1 MKITLPSGAT
11 AWLIGDV
18 HAGRKF
24 ERGVPVHRR
33 GEREK
38 SQYAHFIAEL
48 NTPDVDYNI
57 MVGDLHDHPHVSAAI
72 VVALAEAYLNAA
84 TIRPKTLFIAL
95 AGNHDLSRDIAVV
108 GAWQLFCRIVDDR
121 LPNLITVTE
130 PLSLGE
136 LRLYPWQWGVSAVEQ
151 LALDVPTSTPTT
163 AIGHWGLQSFGG
175 DDSHMCP
182 TKELKALGVSEIFS
196 GHYHNAGDY
205 NVAGHLVTCTGS
217 LEPYSHAEDPEG
229 DIYVTLTLAE
239 AMDGRDL
246 HNKFVRLELEAD
258 EIVPE
263 ELDCQALT
271 IRRVQ
276 AEAQEILPQEDF
288 EWQKILDEAL
298 NGLTPEVTGF
308 IKERL
313 TTQ

>member
-1 MKITLPSGAT
+1 MIFETPTGAKIWA
-11 AWLIGDV
+11 IGDP
-18 HAGRKF
+18 HMGKKF
-24 ERGVPVHRR
+24 ERGVPAHRR

-38 SQYAHFIAEL
+38 SQYAKFVAQL
-48 NTPDVDYNI
+48 STPDVDYNI
-57 MVGDLHDHPHVSAAI
+57 CVGDVFDHPHVSSA
-72 VVALAEAYLNAA
+72 VVVKVAEAYLKAA
-84 TIRPKTLFIAL
+84 ELLPETAFIAL
-95 AGNHDLSRDIAVV
+95 AGNHDLSRDINVV
-108 GAWQLFCRIVDDR
+108 GAWQLFCKIINDR
-121 LPNLITVTE
+121 LPNLLTITE
-130 PLSLGE
+130 PCQVDEIALL
-136 LRLYPWQWGVSAVEQ
+136 PWQWGVSALDQ
-151 LALDVPTSTPTT
+151 LGALQDTDAKISF
-163 AIGHWGLQSFGG
+163 GHWDLQSFGG
-175 DDSHMCP
+175 DDSHMAP
-182 TKELKALGVSEIFS
+182 TKELHALGVEIIGG
-196 GHYHNAGDY
+196 GHYHNAGIY

-217 LEPYSHAEDPEG
+217 MEPYSHAEDPEG

-258 EIVPE
+258 ELVPE

-276 AEAQEILPQEDF
+276 AEAQDILPQEDF

-298 NGLTPEVTGF
+298 EGLTPEVTGF